1 MAVLQGIG
9 TKGTGKLGS
18 VVYSVN
24 HGVQIAREYQPTVS
38 NPSSTGQVQ
47 QRAKLKLM
55 SQLSAA
61 LAGVIAY
68 QRDGL
73 VSPRN
78 AFTKANIG
86 QAYTTETVLDETTA
100 AVVYEN
106 LQLAQGSFAISG
118 VHILRTEGESV
129 AVNLISSLA
138 PEADRV
144 VYVLARKTDEGLIEI
159 IDTVVESV
167 PGADRLFPHLF
178 GYAAGSLIVWAY
190 GMATANASAKGKYMA
205 YSVSNATDVATLV
218 ANRNLIES
226 GVRLS
231 YTRGKTLPYDADE
244 SIDVPAG
251 SAAVYASVSGNGSI
265 TLGDGTA
272 VSFPQILPI
281 GTSVTYK
288 AVPGENA
295 AFVEWRNMQTG
306 ATFSTAD
313 TISVTLTD
321 NLDLQA
327 IFQSVEPV
335 TVLLKFAQD
344 PVGRPYFRVDG
355 GTELVPEGG
364 QLSVAVEWVPGSTHQ
379 VEAYNGATSEIS
391 QLVASPV
398 SAAVIGFPEDN
409 VFPVTASA
417 NCTLEFTF

>member
-55 SQLSAA
+55 SQIGAA

-100 AVVYEN
+100 SVVYEN

-118 VHILRTEGESV
+118 IHILRTEGESV
-129 AVNLISSLA
+129 AVNLISALA

-159 IDTVVESV
+159 LDTVVESE
-167 PGADRLFPHLF
+167 PGASRLFPHSF

-231 YTRGKTLPYDADE
+231 YTRGKTLPYNANE

-251 SAAVYASVSGNGSI
+251 YAAMYASVSGNGSI
-265 TLGDGTA
+265 TLEDGTA
-272 VSFPQILPI
+272 VSFPQVLPI

-288 AVPGENA
+288 AVPGEDSAFLGWRENVTGEYISQNTTLTVVLTDSYDVTAEFYTGDVVTVTYSAEGGGSISIDGNPA
-295 AFVEWRNMQTG
+295 AVSGSIVVPSGTRIVLQAYADEGKEFAEWSDGITENPRAIRVRASQTIT
-306 ATFSTAD
+306 ATF
-313 TISVTLTD
+313 L
-321 NLDLQA
+321 
-327 IFQSVEPV
+327 
-335 TVLLKFAQD
+335 
-344 PVGRPYFRVDG
+344 
-355 GTELVPEGG
+355 
-364 QLSVAVEWVPGSTHQ
+364 
-379 VEAYNGATSEIS
+379 
-391 QLVASPV
+391 
-398 SAAVIGFPEDN
+398 
-409 VFPVTASA
+409 
-417 NCTLEFTF
+417 